1 MREVVV
7 DFETASGC
15 DLKQAGSSAYA
26 QHPTTEVLCLSFEDD
41 PIKTWRPGHGRDT
54 ELWDI
59 AHDPEVMF
67 VAHNAGFEKDIWRYI
82 MVPVFGFPDIPNSRW
97 DDTMAVC
104 AMKQIPQDLDTAARV
119 LGLNIEKDLEGS
131 RLTVGLSRL
140 NKKTGMYPVR
150 TPEIMERVYR
160 YCESDVRTQRSMLN
174 RIGHLTEG
182 ERKVWLLDQRINERG
197 VMIDLEFV
205 SACRE
210 IVDKASKPLAAEFT
224 SLTGLKITQAVKIK
238 DWVIAQG
245 VNIPNLTKETLA
257 ALLGEDE
264 DGEDDFTDGPEP
276 GDGERSL
283 PAPVA
288 RALNIRRLIGSA
300 AIKKLIRM
308 DQCVGGD
315 GRVRRLLQYHGA
327 GPGRWAGRLLQPQNF
342 PRGTLE
348 IDDKAPPPEM
358 VVDAI
363 MSRDPEYVAAVIG
376 PPVETV
382 VSGLRHALIAG
393 PGREYLSGDFAQIEA
408 RIVLALAGEQAKLDI
423 MRAGGSLYL
432 DMGKLIYLRPLDKKA
447 DPQEYQTSKNT
458 VLGLGFQMGWKRF
471 RDKYAKDKPD
481 EFAQRIVKLYR
492 EVWAPGVP
500 DLWAGIEEA
509 AMRTVWDRAP
519 HEAYGVLYALED
531 GWLTARLPSG
541 RKIWYWDPRP
551 VRKAMPW
558 DDTDIRPAWTYR
570 ARKNK
575 QVVTIDAFGGL
586 LTENVVQ
593 GLARDILVTA
603 MFKLEKE
610 NFPSVL
616 TVHDEA
622 LAEPLEKDVDEQAF
636 AQVMTDLPSWAR
648 SLQVPI
654 AVETWSGSRYKK

>member
-1 MREVVV
+1 MKEVVL
-7 DFETASGC
+7 DFETASAC
-15 DLKQAGSSAYA
+15 ELKQAGSSAYA
-26 QHPTTEVLCLSFEDD
+26 QHPTTEVLCLSFECERT
-41 PIKTWRPGHGRDT
+41 IETWVPDEHH
-54 ELWDI
+54 WDI
-59 AHDPEVMF
+59 RQFLHALAVDPEVTF

-82 MVPVFGFPDIPNSRW
+82 MVPQFGFPDIPNSRW

-119 LGLNIEKDLEGS
+119 LGLNIEKDMEGS
-131 RLTVGLSRL
+131 RLTIGLSRV
-140 NKKTGMYPVR
+140 NKKTGMYLVR
-150 TPEIMERVYR
+150 TPEIMSRVYR
-160 YCESDVRTQRSMLN
+160 YCETDVRTQRSMLN

-197 VMIDLEFV
+197 VKIDLDYV

-210 IVDKASKPLAAEFT
+210 IVDKASEPLAAEFT
-224 SLTGLKITQAVKIK
+224 SLTGLKVTQAVKLK

-257 ALLGEDE
+257 ELLGDE
-264 DGEDDFTDGPEP
+264 DDEYDGIEQV
-276 GDGERSL
+276 DASIQL
-283 PAPVA
+283 PPAVEK
-288 RALNIRRLIGSA
+288 ALTIRRLVGSA
-300 AIKKLIRM
+300 SIKKLGRM
-308 DQCVGGD
+308 ESCVGGD

-363 MSRDPEYVAAVIG
+363 MSRDPEYVASLIG

-382 VSGLRHALIAG
+382 VSGLRHALIAAN
-393 PGREYLSGDFAQIEA
+393 GRRYLSGDFAQIEA

-423 MRAGGSLYL
+423 MREGGSLYL
-432 DMGKLIYLRPLDKKA
+432 DMGKLIYSRSLDKKK
-447 DPQEYQTSKNT
+447 DPGEYQTAKNT
-458 VLGLGFQMGWKRF
+458 VLGLGFQMGWRKFKAR
-471 RDKYAKDKPD
+471 YAKDKPD

-500 DLWAGIEEA
+500 DLWEAIEEA
-509 AMRTVWDRAP
+509 AVRTVWDRTP
-519 HEAYGVLYALED
+519 HEAYGMLYALED

-541 RKIWYWDPRP
+541 RKLWYWDPRS

-558 DDTDIRPAWTYR
+558 DPTDVRPAWTYR
-570 ARKNK
+570 AMKLG
-575 QVVTIDAFGGL
+575 QVKTIDAFGGL

-593 GLARDILVTA
+593 GLARDILVSA
-603 MFKLEKE
+603 MFKLERA
-610 NFPSVL
+610 NFPLVL

-622 LAEPLEKDVDEQAF
+622 VAEPLEKDVDEQAF
-636 AQVMTDLPSWAR
+636 AQIMTDLPSWAR

-654 AVETWSGSRYKK
+654 AVETWSGGRYRK